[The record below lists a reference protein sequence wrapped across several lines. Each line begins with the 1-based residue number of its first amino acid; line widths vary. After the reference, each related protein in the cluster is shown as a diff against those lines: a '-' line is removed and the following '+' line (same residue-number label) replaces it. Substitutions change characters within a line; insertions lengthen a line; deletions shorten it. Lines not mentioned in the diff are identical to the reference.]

1 MKVLALGYKDLG
13 ALYLRYGKGEY
24 IDVSNSFQDVMAID
38 ADVVAV
44 NISTTDSSIV
54 DKIRKY
60 ELASDG
66 ELETVFLY
74 QSDEKLIE
82 ATKHSE

>member
-60 ELASDG
+60 ELASAG

-82 ATKHSE
+82 AIKHGE